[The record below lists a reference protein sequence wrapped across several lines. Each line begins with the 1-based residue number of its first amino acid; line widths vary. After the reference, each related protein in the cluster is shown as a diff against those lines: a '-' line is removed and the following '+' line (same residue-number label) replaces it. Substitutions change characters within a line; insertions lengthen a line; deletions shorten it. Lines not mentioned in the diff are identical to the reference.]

1 MGAHNVEDQT
11 LGDGAKV
18 WVITLLTTNI
28 KYSCL

>member
-1 MGAHNVEDQT
+1 MGAHNIEDQT
-11 LGDGAKV
+11 LGDGAEV